1 MFGFLNYGLR
11 RARKCVKVYKNW
23 GFHRNTPINI
33 HIAEELGVNLI
44 NYFA

>member
-23 GFHRNTPINI
+23 GFHRNTPIDI
-33 HIAEELGVNLI
+33 PIYGGLGVN
-44 NYFA
+44 